1 MNDDEIRLGDL
12 LRTCLKRWKLIA
24 VLTLVGCG
32 LGLLLN
38 SISFVQGEYT
48 SYQIRASAAI
58 IPRTST
64 GALASGGNRL
74 TSDDYD
80 LGENMVDA
88 VRYVLFSDRLLN
100 EAIQRARLVSVEP
113 RDIYNN
119 LSIMQIGSTQIL
131 ELTLWWMDESS
142 GIELMNAILSAAQ
155 NILPETLMVGAV
167 NTIDAPAAEFTPTQ
181 NNYTRIWVIT
191 SLAGLGIGF
200 AIVIGEFF
208 LRPTLMDP
216 KAVEEDLGTELLGII
231 PYDHGYFKR
240 KTDLLTR
247 ESAVDSTVEQNF
259 ASAAYILC
267 NRLGGG
273 KRKSHC
279 VYITSAEEREGK
291 STVAANLAIQMSDL
305 EKKVLLIDLN
315 LENPTLGGM
324 FLQNVDY
331 SRTLNAL
338 YKGEAT
344 VQDAVVSLTGYLDLL
359 PTVLERNAIHLDS
372 ALFEFIQ
379 KLAQNYEYVIIDTP
393 ALSQSSDMLRLNQ
406 VAEAVLLVIR
416 YDDVPLPIIRDTLD
430 QLDKSGIRILGSV
443 VSASKTMHSFRS
455 WRERPAD
462 LASKSMRDAAEE
474 SNLLLVPAMS
484 SGGEDGGNPS
494 GAPDIL
500 DELTKDP
507 FQKDALSDDEAIDA
521 LLRMGADGSW
531 TQKPEE
537 PDPQPE
543 APAETDT
550 DSGERP
556 VGTNAADQP
565 AKPDGKPEVL
575 TTVVPAPPIEVQ
587 PAAPAPDR
595 TAPELPAQPAPRE
608 GKKKSFFGRSKNYKP
623 KH

>member
-1 MNDDEIRLGDL
+1 MNSEDIRISDL
-12 LRTCLKRWKLIA
+12 LLTLLKRWKLI
-24 VLTLVGCG
+24 VVMTLVGCG
-32 LGLLLN
+32 LGLILN
-38 SISFVQGEYT
+38 SISFVQGSYT
-48 SYQIRASAAI
+48 SFEITTSIAVIPRAS
-58 IPRTST
+58 T
-64 GALASGGNRL
+64 GVLASGSDHF
-74 TSDDYD
+74 TSDDYQLSED
-80 LGENMVDA
+80 MAEA
-88 VRYVLFSDRLLN
+88 VRYVLYSDRVLQAAIDRVRLINVKPKDVYDNLN
-100 EAIQRARLVSVEP
+100 ITRVNE
-113 RDIYNN
+113 
-119 LSIMQIGSTQIL
+119 TQIL
-131 ELTLWWMDESS
+131 ELTLWWVDKNS
-142 GIELMNAILSAAQ
+142 GVDLMNAILAVAQ
-155 NILPETLMVGAV
+155 DVLPETLMVGAV
-167 NTIDAPAAEFTPTQ
+167 NTIDEPAAEFTPTR
-181 NNYTRIWVIT
+181 NNYTKIWIFT
-191 SLAGLGIGF
+191 SLAGLAIGF

-208 LRPTLMDP
+208 MRPTLMDP
-216 KAVEEDLGTELLGII
+216 KVVEEDLGTELLGII

-443 VSASKTMHSFRS
+443 VSASKTMHGFRS
-455 WRERPAD
+455 WRDRPSD
-462 LASKSMRDAAEE
+462 LASKSMREEAEAGD
-474 SNLLLVPAMS
+474 LLLVPATGGS
-484 SGGEDGGNPS
+484 STEDGGNLS
-494 GAPDIL
+494 GAPEVL

-507 FQKDALSDDEAIDA
+507 FQKDTLSDDEAMDA

-531 TQKPEE
+531 TRKPDTDGQKPEST
-537 PDPQPE
+537 
-543 APAETDT
+543 ADT
-550 DSGERP
+550 DAKEKPADAPKKPRTPDDKP
-556 VGTNAADQP
+556 VVRTSVVQAPPMKIEPSAPVSEQP
-565 AKPDGKPEVL
+565 AV
-575 TTVVPAPPIEVQ
+575 T
-587 PAAPAPDR
+587 
-595 TAPELPAQPAPRE
+595 AQPDSNE
-608 GKKKSFFGRSKNYKP
+608 VKKKSFFGRSKNYKP